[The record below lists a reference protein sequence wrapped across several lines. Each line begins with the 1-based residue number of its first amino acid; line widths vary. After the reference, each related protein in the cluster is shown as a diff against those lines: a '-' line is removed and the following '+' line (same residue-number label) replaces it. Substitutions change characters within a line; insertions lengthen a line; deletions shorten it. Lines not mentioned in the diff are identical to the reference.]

1 MSSWHRENSNKMT
14 KDDFYCTPE
23 LEQKEVSICY
33 HHVDTTSPD
42 LGLLFEKTP
51 KPKGRT
57 TFSTVHIVAPTAGL
71 LETVAEEQV
80 ASLKQQ
86 CSAMEKT
93 FHVHRFNFVN
103 AASNLGDPLWE
114 FNAIFEVAS
123 DLLMHGADRASLV
136 VFIGAQDAKFDC
148 FAAFIGML
156 PFRGVSVA
164 LLTQV
169 RLRQIVR

>member
-1 MSSWHRENSNKMT
+1 MYVSSWYRENSNKMT
-14 KDDFYCTPE
+14 KDDFYCTPK

-103 AASNLGDPLWE
+103 AASNLW
-114 FNAIFEVAS
+114 
-123 DLLMHGADRASLV
+123 
-136 VFIGAQDAKFDC
+136 
-148 FAAFIGML
+148 
-156 PFRGVSVA
+156 FRGYA
-164 LLTQV
+164 CNPRPYV
-169 RLRQIVR
+169 RGECVKVKQTKRVP